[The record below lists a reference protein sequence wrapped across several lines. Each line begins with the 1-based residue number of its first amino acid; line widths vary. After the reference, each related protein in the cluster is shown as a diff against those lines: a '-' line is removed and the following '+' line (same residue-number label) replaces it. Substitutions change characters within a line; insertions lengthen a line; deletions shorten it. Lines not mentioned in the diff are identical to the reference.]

1 MLAIDTR
8 SNRVVRVIGR
18 TILKDFL
25 VRLPS
30 GTRDSVPIAYI
41 KLL

>member
-8 SNRVVRVIGR
+8 SNRVVRVVGCD
-18 TILKDFL
+18 TLLGFL

-30 GTRDSVPIAYI
+30 GTRDSVPTVYI